1 MRHESLSAAL
11 SRLNRALSKRSV
23 LSLVALLGTLFSAN
37 CSDVP
42 TSPELGGGSDLQSMA
57 VALKPSSSGPEW
69 SVEQTVTSDGGLM
82 PLDGLQVVSNF
93 PPGALP
99 VESATIIA
107 RMKLNAPR
115 GLANRIEFDF
125 QPSMTFQ
132 TPVELRLVNTYLA
145 GSSPK
150 YILWYYNPGTSSWEK
165 QAEQWVSGSY
175 PIVFKISHYSGYAVS
190 R

>member
-1 MRHESLSAAL
+1 MRHETLSAAL
-11 SRLNRALSKRSV
+11 SRLNRALSQRSV

-42 TSPELGGGSDLQSMA
+42 TSPELGGAGSDLQVTGVKISA
-57 VALKPSSSGPEW
+57 TGPSW
-69 SVEQTVTSDGGLM
+69 TVEQTVTNDGGLM
-82 PLDGLQVVSNF
+82 PLDGLQVVSSF
-93 PPGALP
+93 PPGSLP
-99 VESATIIA
+99 VNSATITA

-132 TPVELRLVNTYLA
+132 MPVELRLANNYLA
-145 GSSPK
+145 GTSPK
-150 YILWYYNPGTSSWEK
+150 ILWLYNPATRAGRNR
-165 QAEQWVSGSY
+165 
-175 PIVFKISHYSGYAVS
+175 P